1 MCIDAGHHVCRKK
14 HSKKNLKLLPGGGAT
29 ELIVS
34 ATMKQKSSSAE
45 GVKNVILFL
54 FALSIDDQGI
64 YWYAECECAKWC
76 KSII

>member
-1 MCIDAGHHVCRKK
+1 
-14 HSKKNLKLLPGGGAT
+14 
-29 ELIVS
+29 
-34 ATMKQKSSSAE
+34 
-45 GVKNVILFL
+45 LFL